1 MPSKAEWIKIQK
13 SSGSPHFKY
22 ISKRRLMDT
31 SNWIR
36 LKKGYDSLDASN
48 NPTLVCWEK
57 IGPERVAPVLTTS
70 TMERLKPRPSS
81 ASHREKSTA
90 KLLSELEAKR
100 PINAWTVDEIRKT
113 MYVPN
118 LKKLP
123 KSDMHFSKFLKK
135 TFTVPSEKEVEKQ
148 KVSKEKVKTKNP
160 FSELY
165 AFRDV
170 KPDPTLI
177 WVKVL
182 WKIAREF
189 CVCFDSLGTSHPKV
203 TDSFMVNL
211 LASGCHIKEWA
222 PIRLEQVKET
232 IGDIEPME
240 FERSIDY
247 GMNPIDDAEP
257 TEKPLTKRE
266 RAFAYGRWYCP
277 VKFWGKLNTEVG
289 YILFHLI
296 NIKKTKKQEEPTGEH
311 LTK

>member
-13 SSGSPHFKY
+13 SSGSPHFRY
-22 ISKRRLMDT
+22 ISKQRLMDT

-36 LKKGYDSLDASN
+36 LKKGYDSLDASD
-48 NPTLVCWEK
+48 NPNLICWER

-70 TMERLKPRPSS
+70 TKERLKPRPSS

-123 KSDMHFSKFLKK
+123 KSDTHFSKFLKK
-135 TFTVPSEKEVEKQ
+135 TFTVPKEKEAENEKE
-148 KVSKEKVKTKNP
+148 KVSKKKVKTENP

-189 CVCFDSLGTSHPKV
+189 CVWFDSLGTGHPKV

-222 PIRLEQVKET
+222 PIRLEQVTET
-232 IGDIEPME
+232 IGDIQPME

-257 TEKPLTKRE
+257 TGKPLTKRE

-296 NIKKTKKQEEPTGEH
+296 NI
-311 LTK
+311 